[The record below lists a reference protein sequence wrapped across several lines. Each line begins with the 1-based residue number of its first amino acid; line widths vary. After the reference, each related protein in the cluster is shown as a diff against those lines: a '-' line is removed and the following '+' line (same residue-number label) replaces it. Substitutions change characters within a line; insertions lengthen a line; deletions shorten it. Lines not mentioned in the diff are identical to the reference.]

1 MTAPLEN
8 ICWIV
13 TEGAAGMENQCL
25 GLAER
30 LDLPVRTIRVAV
42 RAPWRW
48 LAPSFLGSPFRHL
61 KAGADRF
68 APPWPRLLIGCG
80 RQSVPFSLA
89 VKRASQGR
97 TVTVQCQNPRVSF
110 AHFDLVIPPEHDRI
124 SGPNIFPIIGSPN
137 RVTTVKLAEARKQF
151 AAMFSGLC
159 SPRVA
164 VLVGGTSKTNGIFGT
179 KEARELA
186 AALRAIATNAS
197 LMITTSRRT
206 GTEATAILRTEL
218 ATAPHYFWDGNEP
231 NPYFGIL
238 AWADAII
245 VTSDSVNMACEAG
258 ATGKPVHVFMLPSAK
273 EKSRRFHES
282 LARRGVARP
291 FGGIIEQWSY
301 PPFDETGRAAERIK
315 SLLDLSR
322 APSDINK

>member
-48 LAPSFLGSPFRHL
+48 LAPRFFGSPFGHL
-61 KAGADRF
+61 KPASDHL

-89 VKRASQGR
+89 VKRASHGR
-97 TVTVQCQNPRVSF
+97 TMTVQCQNPRVS
-110 AHFDLVIPPEHDRI
+110 ARYFDLVIPPEHDGI

-137 RVTTVKLAEARKQF
+137 RITSSELASARNQF
-151 AAMFSGLC
+151 ASLFSGERN
-159 SPRVA
+159 PRVA
-164 VLVGGTSKTNGIFGT
+164 VLIGGASRGHGVFGA
-179 KEARELA
+179 KEARTLA
-186 AALRAIATNAS
+186 AALRALAAKAS
-197 LMITTSRRT
+197 LMVTTSRRT
-206 GTEATAILRTEL
+206 EPAASAILQAEL
-218 ATAPHYFWDGNEP
+218 ANSSGYFWDGSEP
-231 NPYFGIL
+231 NPYFGML

-258 ATGKPVHVFMLPSAK
+258 ATGKPVHVFMLPGAK
-273 EKSRRFHES
+273 EKSHRFHES

-322 APSDINK
+322 APSDINN